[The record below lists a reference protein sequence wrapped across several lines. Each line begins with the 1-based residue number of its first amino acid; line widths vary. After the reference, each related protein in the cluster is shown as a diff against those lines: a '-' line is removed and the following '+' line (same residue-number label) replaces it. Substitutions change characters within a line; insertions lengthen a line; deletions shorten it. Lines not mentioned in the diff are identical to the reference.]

1 MSVSDYMRV
10 QFGVQARPVR
20 IVHPLELTL
29 RAGVGEDSDAKGGY
43 KNAYKS
49 LPVTLKYLIRCE
61 IVLKLA
67 DYFICF

>member
-1 MSVSDYMRV
+1 MRV

-20 IVHPLELTL
+20 IVRSLELTL
-29 RAGVGEDSDAKGGY
+29 RAGVGEDSDAKGAY

-61 IVLKLA
+61 NSLETGRLL
-67 DYFICF
+67 YLLLSY